1 MYTDTCPSCESQVTH
16 QPVATYLDYCP
27 YDDGSFQMTA
37 DPDPPES
44 DEHEFGT
51 IIAHLNEG
59 KSFSESHD
67 PRVINPRVMDEMW
80 ENYSQAS
87 EVAPELKSTATE
99 AESEAW
105 LTEDKEWDARMGF
118 KAMALV
124 PQIYVNYVNGEEDE
138 GKFSEDSLNVLINKF
153 EELEKANRAQN
164 GPEIELAPHEKRLL
178 AVVTLSM
185 WKDPKPWRLA
195 AYRVFHYYLRSG
207 PGDQYSDEE
216 GAIDSDDEGE
226 GSSDGE

>member
-1 MYTDTCPSCESQVTH
+1 
-16 QPVATYLDYCP
+16 
-27 YDDGSFQMTA
+27 MTR

-59 KSFSESHD
+59 LNYADTHHD
-67 PRVINPRVMDEMW
+67 IEIHPQTMTEMW
-80 ENYSQAS
+80 DIGQATGP
-87 EVAPELKSTATE
+87 APELKSRATD
-99 AESEAW
+99 AEREAW
-105 LTEDKEWDARMGF
+105 LEEHKQWNARMDF

-124 PQIYVNYVNGEEDE
+124 PQIYVDYINCEEDK
-138 GKFSEDSLNVLINKF
+138 GQFDEDKLRDLIDKF
-153 EELEKANRAQN
+153 EELEDMNRAQN
-164 GPEIELAPHEKRLL
+164 GPEIKLEYHEKRLL

-185 WKDPKPWRLA
+185 WEDPKPWRLA

-207 PGDQYSDEE
+207 PGDKYSEEE
-216 GAIDSDDEGE
+216 GAIDSEDERE

>member
-1 MYTDTCPSCESQVTH
+1 MSIVRFASDSS
-16 QPVATYLDYCP
+16 QPVAKYLDYCP
-27 YDDGSFQMTA
+27 YDDGSFQMTG
-37 DPDPPES
+37 DPP
-44 DEHEFGT
+44 DRHWRKFDRIT
-51 IIAHLNEG
+51 AHLNEG

-67 PRVINPRVMDEMW
+67 PMVINPRVMDEMW

-87 EVAPELKSTATE
+87 EIAPEMKSE

-105 LTEDKEWDARMGF
+105 LNEHTEWNARMDF
-118 KAMALV
+118 IAMALV
-124 PQIYVNYVNGEEDE
+124 PDIYDEYINGEEDK
-138 GKFSEDSLNVLINKF
+138 GKFDEDKLRDLVDNFVQPEN
-153 EELEKANRAQN
+153 ENREQN

-216 GAIDSDDEGE
+216 GAFDSDNQGE

>member
-1 MYTDTCPSCESQVTH
+1 M
-16 QPVATYLDYCP
+16 DYCP
-27 YDDGSFQMTA
+27 SDDGSFQMSG
-37 DPDPPES
+37 DPPDS
-44 DEHEFGT
+44 HWREFDRIT
-51 IIAHLNEG
+51 AHLNEG
-59 KSFSESHD
+59 KCFSESHD
-67 PRVINPRVMDEMW
+67 PMVINPRVMDEMW

-153 EELEKANRAQN
+153 EELEKANREQN
-164 GPEIELAPHEKRLL
+164 GPEIKLEYHEKRLL

-207 PGDQYSDEE
+207 PGDEYSDED
-216 GAIDSDDEGE
+216 GAVDSDNQGE
-226 GSSDGE
+226 ELSCEQ

>member
-1 MYTDTCPSCESQVTH
+1 
-16 QPVATYLDYCP
+16 
-27 YDDGSFQMTA
+27 MTR

-59 KSFSESHD
+59 KFFSESHD
-67 PRVINPRVMDEMW
+67 PMVINPRVMDEMW

-99 AESEAW
+99 ADSEAW
-105 LTEDKEWDARMGF
+105 LTEDKEWDARMDF
-118 KAMALV
+118 RAMALV
-124 PQIYVNYVNGEEDE
+124 PQIYDDYIDREEDK
-138 GKFSEDSLNVLINKF
+138 GKFTKDSLNVLINKF
-153 EELEKANRAQN
+153 EQLENANREQN
-164 GPEIELAPHEKRLL
+164 GPEIELEYHEKRLL

-185 WKDPKPWRLA
+185 WEDPKPWRLA

-207 PGDQYSDEE
+207 PGDEYSDED
-216 GAIDSDDEGE
+216 GAVDSDNQGE
-226 GSSDGE
+226 ESSYEQ